1 MLISFTD
8 KKIESDT
15 LIIRAIS
22 EFCLFYDIPS
32 FDFRIDR
39 TEGKKPIMVPELL
52 FFNLSHSNKYTICAV
67 SGKNVGIDLQY
78 HDTKIDIA
86 AISKKYLN
94 FELKDIKAFYD
105 YYAKAEARAKLEGQD
120 LLAKLKNL
128 DNGGQ
133 LVPIFKNYSLA
144 VCGED
149 KSIYITELYD

>member
-15 LIIRAIS
+15 IITQAVK
-22 EFCLFYDIPS
+22 EYCLFYDLAI
-32 FDFRIDR
+32 FDFKISR
-39 TEGKKPIMVPELL
+39 EQGKKPVMMPERL
-52 FFNLSHSNKYTICAV
+52 FFNLSHSKRYTICAV
-67 SGKNVGIDLQY
+67 SDKNVGIDLQY
-78 HDTKIDIA
+78 HDNKIDIA

-94 FELKDIKAFYD
+94 FELKDIKIFYD
-105 YYAKAEARAKLEGQD
+105 YYAKAEANAKLDGQD
-120 LLAKLKNL
+120 LLQKLKTL

-133 LVPIFKNYSLA
+133 LIPIFKDYSFA